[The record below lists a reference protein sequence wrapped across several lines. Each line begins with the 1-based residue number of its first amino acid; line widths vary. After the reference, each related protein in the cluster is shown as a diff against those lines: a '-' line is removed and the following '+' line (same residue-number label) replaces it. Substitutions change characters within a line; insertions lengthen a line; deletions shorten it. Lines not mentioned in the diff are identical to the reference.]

1 MSAPAVLRDVFHAY
15 RDRAEEDDGFLFED
29 DQAPINR
36 LDVLVYRPTSTV
48 DLTSFATIGMAAQQM
63 PAKPRP
69 GGAARAEQ
77 LSGGGARAEL
87 RLRRR
92 GSLSR
97 PEEHAIAVQLA
108 NLAIHPFLAG
118 SRLSWGHMIG
128 FGGDFPTFP
137 GCPSVLLAGPLS
149 DDDPDYVQTGDGPVR
164 LINVVPITD
173 AERDRGRE
181 LPPVDFARSLR
192 ESVDIFAERPDAIS
206 RG

>member
-15 RDRAEEDDGFLFED
+15 RDRAEEDDGYLFTD
-29 DQAPINR
+29 DEAPINR

-48 DLTSFATIGMAAQQM
+48 DMTSFATIGMAAQQM
-63 PAKPRP
+63 PARPRP
-69 GGAARAEQ
+69 
-77 LSGGGARAEL
+77 GGGARAEL

-118 SRLSWGHMIG
+118 SQLSWGHMIG

-149 DDDPDYVQTGDGPVR
+149 DDDPDCVQTGDGPVR

-181 LPPVDFARSLR
+181 LPPADFARSLR
-192 ESVDIFAERPDAIS
+192 ESVDIFAERPDPITRS
-206 RG
+206 